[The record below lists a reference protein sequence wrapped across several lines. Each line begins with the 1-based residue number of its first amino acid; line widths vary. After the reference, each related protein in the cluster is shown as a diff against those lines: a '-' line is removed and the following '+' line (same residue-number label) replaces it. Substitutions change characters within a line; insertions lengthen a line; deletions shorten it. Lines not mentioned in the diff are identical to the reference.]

1 VINGRHRDVFVH
13 VRNIGSVFVV
23 EDILRLHEVSV
34 VDDALTLATAVD
46 EVHGFSVGLGVLVD
60 DGLILEVLDFVGL
73 AGGGS
78 VFTEDDTLT
87 KSLVISDATVTIV
100 RSGKV
105 ISSGAVVGNVGLA
118 VGTAALLLDRL
129 SVLVAVTALGLTVS
143 LATVSAVAAGGG
155 TVLVSVLTSSD
166 GSAIVVSAITAVA
179 RVVSVRLLALDTV
192 AATS

>member
-1 VINGRHRDVFVH
+1 M
-13 VRNIGSVFVV
+13 V

-46 EVHGFSVGLGVLVD
+46 EVHGFSVGLRVLVD

-73 AGGGS
+73 ASGGS

-179 RVVSVRLLALDTV
+179 RVVSVRLLTLDTV

>member
-1 VINGRHRDVFVH
+1 
-13 VRNIGSVFVV
+13 VV

-73 AGGGS
+73 ASGGS

-155 TVLVSVLTSSD
+155 TVLVSVLTGSD

-179 RVVSVRLLALDTV
+179 RVVSVRLLTLDTV